1 MEQKDYYETLGA
13 EEQADPEVIKRTYR
27 KLAFRYH
34 PDRTGNDPE
43 ATQKM
48 KEINEAYA
56 TLSDPVKR
64 REYNSLRSAYGPA
77 AYGRFRQSH
86 SEEDL
91 FKGSDINQV
100 FEEFARMFSGFRR
113 PEDLF
118 SQGNFYGP
126 RYRTFEFSRPGFSA
140 RGVFY
145 GFGTPA
151 GTFQRGTKR
160 EGVRTD
166 VRMPLSMRLL
176 SRLLAGFQQ
185 KIVEELEIPTRG
197 KDLHDTI
204 SIAPAD
210 VERKI
215 QYPAE
220 EKWGRAKDLMIKVP
234 QGIKDGQKI
243 RLTGQGEAGRY
254 GGEPGDLY
262 IEMRIRKSLTE
273 KLSEF
278 FNRLFGN

>member
-1 MEQKDYYETLGA
+1 MERKDFYETLGV
-13 EEQADPEVIKRTYR
+13 EEQADAETIKKTYR

-56 TLSDPVKR
+56 TLSDPAKR
-64 REYNSLRSAYGPA
+64 KEYNALRSAYGPA

-91 FKGSDINQV
+91 FRGSDINQV

-145 GFGTPA
+145 GFGNPTGAFPGGA
-151 GTFQRGTKR
+151 GS
-160 EGVRTD
+160 EGRQTGN
-166 VRMPLSMRLL
+166 RMPLSMRLL
-176 SRLLAGFQQ
+176 SKLLAGFQQ

-197 KDLHDTI
+197 KDLYDTI
-204 SIAPAD
+204 FITTAD
-210 VERKI
+210 IGSKI
-215 QYPAE
+215 EYPAGQ
-220 EKWGRAKDLMIKVP
+220 KWDRAKDLMIKIP
-234 QGIKDGQKI
+234 QGIKNGRKI
-243 RLTGQGEAGRY
+243 RLTGQGEAGKY
-254 GGEPGDLY
+254 GGGPGDLY
-262 IEMRIRKSLTE
+262 IEIRIRTSLTE
-273 KLSEF
+273 RLVNLF
-278 FNRLFGN
+278 RGLFGK

>member
-1 MEQKDYYETLGA
+1 MEQKDYYETLGV
-13 EEQADPEVIKRTYR
+13 EEQTDPEAIKKTYR

-64 REYNSLRSAYGPA
+64 REYDSLRAAYGPA
-77 AYGRFRQSH
+77 AYSRFRQSH

-118 SQGNFYGP
+118 SHGNFYGP

-145 GFGTPA
+145 GFGAPA
-151 GTFQRGTKR
+151 GTYQRGTRR
-160 EGVRTD
+160 EGGQTGN
-166 VRMPLSMRLL
+166 RMPLSVRLL

-204 SIAPAD
+204 FISPAD
-210 VERKI
+210 IERKI
-215 QYPAE
+215 EYPAG
-220 EKWGRAKDLMIKVP
+220 EKWGRAKDLMIKIP
-234 QGIKDGQKI
+234 QGIKNGQKI

-262 IEMRIRKSLTE
+262 IEIRIRRSLTE
-273 KLSEF
+273 KLVSLF
-278 FNRLFGN
+278 KSLFGN